1 MKSDE
6 PPDAPDTVVNPLP
19 RQTTRPPPLPQLM
32 KEVEPTVTLSYYA
45 FGPVIGKG
53 GAGEVVLAHDRRVGR
68 DVAVKRLKTPQPS
81 EEEVTRF
88 LREAKIQARLDHP
101 AIVPVHE
108 LGRDAS
114 GRPYFTMKR
123 LAGVTL
129 LALLTERKPGQ
140 TQRLLRAFGDI
151 CLAIEFA
158 HARGVIHRDLK
169 PANVMLGD
177 YGEVYLLDWGIARVV
192 GDAESAVVT
201 ADIDTIDGN
210 TMSGDLRGTPG
221 YMAPEQV
228 VGDAEIGTPADVY
241 ALGSILFEILTRE
254 SLHPHGMAALAQ
266 TMAQPCEAPTHRKVD
281 RAIAPELDAACVD
294 ALSGDP
300 AARPTAKELGD
311 RIQHYL
317 DGDRDLER
325 RRALAEEH
333 LAGAR
338 VAVTDIGRRTEAL
351 KLAGRA
357 LALDPESAEAATIV
371 TTLMLEPPAEIPPA
385 LQARIDKNDDD
396 LIRRQGSIAAFAIA
410 SYFAFLPF
418 VLWVGVTDVP
428 LLVTI
433 FATVLA
439 LAGLAWWS
447 ARRASRHILWALVGN
462 MILMIM
468 FSRILSPLVIVPGLA
483 GIVMMSM
490 ITFPSLIDRPF
501 LVIGGMATSIVV
513 PICLEWAGWWHRT
526 WHIENGKFI
535 AESTMLYID
544 GTAGNVFV
552 IGSAVAMLFVGG
564 LFARSLAA
572 SRREATRQLEIH
584 AWHLSQLL
592 PVEAP
597 RPPSSTSL
605 FAKCA

>member
-1 MKSDE
+1 MSSDGSFDPTITPSQAPTGTSDTIAE
-6 PPDAPDTVVNPLP
+6 PMRDAGPLAAP
-19 RQTTRPPPLPQLM
+19 G
-32 KEVEPTVTLSYYA
+32 YD
-45 FGPVIGKG
+45 IGQVLGRG
-53 GAGEVVLAHDRRVGR
+53 GMGEVLLAEDRRIGR
-68 DVAVKRLKTPQPS
+68 SVALKRMRSAAPT
-81 EEEVTRF
+81 EEARARF

-108 LGRDAS
+108 LGYDADM
-114 GRPYFTMKR
+114 RPYFTMKALTGIT
-123 LAGVTL
+123 LADALADPDANVTL
-129 LALLTERKPGQ
+129 M
-140 TQRLLRAFGDI
+140 LRAFVDV
-151 CLAIEFA
+151 CLAIALA
-158 HARGVIHRDLK
+158 HKRGVIHRDLK
-169 PANVMLGD
+169 PSNIMLGD
-177 YGEVYLLDWGIARVV
+177 YGEVYVLDWGVARVLGERDGAGGP
-192 GDAESAVVT
+192 GDITTLEGQTQAGAV
-201 ADIDTIDGN
+201 
-210 TMSGDLRGTPG
+210 LGTPG

-333 LAGAR
+333 LAEAR
-338 VAVTDIGRRTEAL
+338 LAVADIGRRADAL

-357 LALDPESAEAATIV
+357 LALDPESAEAAAIV

-396 LIRRQGSIAAFAIA
+396 LIRRQGSIAAFAIG

-433 FATVLA
+433 FATVLV

-468 FSRILSPLVIVPGLA
+468 FSRILIRLVIVPGLA

-544 GTAGNVFV
+544 GTAGDVFV

-605 FAKCA
+605 FTKCA